1 MSDIKSAPLDGT
13 DPSVKIPD
21 AIKASGAKSE
31 ELHKQMYNAEA
42 EVEVQAEEAPVETV
56 ASEEPQVKEP
66 SENFS
71 KNQPTKAPV
80 TSDDNWEHRYNS
92 MRGRFEREQGETR
105 RLAGEIQN
113 LHRLMAELQAAP
125 RPAPSDVRFEKLVTP
140 EEENDYGSE
149 FLGVVGKKAKEE
161 LTPEIKALRA
171 KIAELEG
178 RVQGVTGAVVQDARA
193 KMYEV
198 LDTQVPNWRELNSNQ
213 DFLDW
218 LNLPDAYSGAIRK
231 QLLNAAYERSDA
243 SRVAAFFRG
252 FISDEAVTNPAGYS
266 QPAPVADNAGSK
278 RVSLEK
284 LAAPGRAKTA
294 AASAPAEKPYFTRA
308 QISAFYSEVNQ
319 GKYRGREEDKQRIEN
334 QIFSAQR
341 EGRIK

>member
-1 MSDIKSAPLDGT
+1 MSDNKSAPLDGT

-42 EVEVQAEEAPVETV
+42 EAAAEEVQAEPSSETSAEAF
-56 ASEEPQVKEP
+56 SKEP
-66 SENFS
+66 PAAKEPEVS
-71 KNQPTKAPV
+71 KQPA
-80 TSDDNWEHRYNS
+80 SNAGDWEHRYNS
-92 MRGRFEREQGETR
+92 MRGRFEREQNETR

-125 RPAPSDVRFEKLVTP
+125 RPASADVRFEKLVTP

-178 RVQGVTGAVVQDARA
+178 RVQGVTGAVVHDART
-193 KMYEV
+193 KMYEY
-198 LDTQVPNWRELNSNQ
+198 LDQQIPNWRELNSNQ

-252 FISDEAVTNPAGYS
+252 FISDEAVTNPAEYS
-266 QPAPVADNAGSK
+266 QPAPATDNASSK

-319 GKYRGREEDKQRIEN
+319 GKYRGREEEKQRIEN